1 MDYRPSDSSGTDD
14 DLPPPFPNSRSI
26 RGSGRA
32 SGNGRAIVPASSYAR
47 APTDMEAQIH
57 QLEQEAYCSVLRAF
71 KAQSDAITWEKEG
84 LITELRKELRVS
96 DKAHREL
103 LNRVNNDDI
112 IRSIR
117 EWRSSGGLQAS
128 LPNNPQQLHDSA
140 PSPTTSARKRQ
151 KTSQTVPALPAPP
164 AMHSQQLVMP
174 TQPSSSAAR
183 KAIPPGP
190 KGKKTKPGQKIPG
203 GSAVKSMPSAGPS
216 GRGPHMNRNFPAGPA
231 GELSQASN
239 VDPLVGRKVMSRW
252 PEDNSFYE
260 AVISDY
266 NAETG
271 LYALVYDMNTANE
284 TWEWVDLKEMG
295 PEDIRWQ
302 EDDSGIDPVAYLRSR
317 GGPSSGGRKSSGRGG
332 PTPGPGRGR
341 GFQKNVSKKEFPP
354 SQNGVGKRSSDDID
368 ILHTESL
375 IKEVEKVFSVSN
387 PDPQE
392 VEKAKK
398 ALKEQEQSLIDAIA
412 RLAEASDGE
421 SDGYNH
427 GRRNAPHGSNHN
439 QLNYNDAM
447 AAAGDRMVGEADVM

>member
-1 MDYRPSDSSGTDD
+1 MEYRPSDSSALGTDD
-14 DLPPPFPNSRSI
+14 DLPPPYPNSRGI
-26 RGSGRA
+26 RGSGRV

-47 APTDMEAQIH
+47 APTDMEARIH

-117 EWRSSGGLQAS
+117 EWRSTGGLQAS
-128 LPNNPQQLHDSA
+128 LPNNPQQIHDSV

-151 KTSQTVPALPAPP
+151 KSSQTVPALPPPSP
-164 AMHSQQLVMP
+164 AMHSQQLATP
-174 TQPSSSAAR
+174 IQPSPSTAR

-203 GSAVKSMPSAGPS
+203 GSVVKSMPSSAGPS
-216 GRGPHMNRNFPAGPA
+216 GRGLHMNRNFPGGPA
-231 GELSQASN
+231 AEFSQGH
-239 VDPLVGRKVMSRW
+239 VDPLIGRKVMSRW

-266 NAETG
+266 NPETG
-271 LYALVYDMNTANE
+271 LYALLYDMNTANE

-302 EDDSGIDPVAYLRSR
+302 EDESGIDPVAYLRSR
-317 GGPSSGGRKSSGRGG
+317 GGPSSGGRKSTSRGG
-332 PTPGPGRGR
+332 PMPGQGRGR
-341 GFQKNVSKKEFPP
+341 GFQKNVSKKDFPP
-354 SQNGVGKRSSDDID
+354 PQNGVGKRSSDDID

-398 ALKEQEQSLIDAIA
+398 VLKEQEQSLIDAIA

-421 SDGYNH
+421 SDGYNRG
-427 GRRNAPHGSNHN
+427 GRRNGLHGGNLHH
-439 QLNYNDAM
+439 LNYDD
-447 AAAGDRMVGEADVM
+447 AGDHIVGEADVM

>member
-1 MDYRPSDSSGTDD
+1 MEYRPSDSSGTDD
-14 DLPPPFPNSRSI
+14 DLPPSYPNRSN
-26 RGSGRA
+26 RGSGRV

-47 APTDMEAQIH
+47 APTDMEAQIQ

-103 LNRVNNDDI
+103 LNRVNNDNI
-112 IRSIR
+112 ICSIR
-117 EWRSSGGLQAS
+117 EWRSTGGLQAS
-128 LPNNPQQLHDSA
+128 LSNNPQPIHDPV
-140 PSPTTSARKRQ
+140 PSPTTSGRKRQ
-151 KTSQTVPALPAPP
+151 KTSQSVPALPAPPP
-164 AMHSQQLVMP
+164 AMHSQQLATP
-174 TQPSSSAAR
+174 TQPSSSTAR
-183 KAIPPGP
+183 KAVPPGP
-190 KGKKTKPGQKIPG
+190 KGKKLKPGQKVPG
-203 GSAVKSMPSAGPS
+203 GSASKPIPSAAGPS
-216 GRGPHMNRNFPAGPA
+216 GRGPHMNRNFPGAA
-231 GELSQASN
+231 EAQALN
-239 VDPLVGRKVMSRW
+239 VHPLIGRKVMIRW

-266 NAETG
+266 NPDTG

-295 PEDIRWQ
+295 PEDIKWK
-302 EDDSGIDPVAYLRSR
+302 EDEISEIDLKMYLQGR
-317 GGPSSGGRKSSGRGG
+317 GAPTSGGRKPTGRGG
-332 PTPGPGRGR
+332 PMPGPGRGR
-341 GFQKNVSKKEFPP
+341 GFQKNMSKKDFPP
-354 SQNGVGKRSSDDID
+354 PQNGVGKRTSDDID

-375 IKEVEKVFSVSN
+375 IKEVEKVFSVNN

-421 SDGYNH
+421 SDGHNL
-427 GRRNAPHGSNHN
+427 GRRNTLFAGN
-439 QLNYNDAM
+439 QHQANYVDAM
-447 AAAGDRMVGEADVM
+447 PVDGDQADAMWL